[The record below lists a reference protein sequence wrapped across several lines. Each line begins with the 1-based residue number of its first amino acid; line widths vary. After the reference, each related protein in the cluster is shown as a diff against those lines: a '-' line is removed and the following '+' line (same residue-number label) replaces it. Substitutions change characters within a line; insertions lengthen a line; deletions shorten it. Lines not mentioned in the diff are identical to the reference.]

1 MPGLTGLDLARKVRG
16 IGTYSS
22 PWDGGEGSVLS
33 PDDNFPDGE
42 FIFCFSI
49 FLTNPVL
56 LYQKKGACSL

>member
-42 FIFCFSI
+42 FSS
-49 FLTNPVL
+49 VL
-56 LYQKKGACSL
+56 VFF